1 MSDRT
6 ISFYVV
12 KKKSFQLMSTVPNLG
27 EGSYPHAKL
36 SLYKVYDY
44 FYLQVQAS
52 PRWRTREAPHVH
64 YSRELFIF
72 LIHLP
77 IIMHSNRRAHYLHLP
92 CAPAQP
98 VRHGRA
104 LSYELTHTDP
114 YNLMCPGSR
123 HQPCFKIFDCR
134 CACATVC
141 KKLSHLSQRVS
152 F

>member
-1 MSDRT
+1 MSK
-6 ISFYVV
+6 I
-12 KKKSFQLMSTVPNLG
+12 LNLG

-64 YSRELFIF
+64 YSRDLFIF

-77 IIMHSNRRAHYLHLP
+77 IIMHSNRRAHYFHLP
-92 CAPAQP
+92 RAPTQP

-104 LSYELTHTDP
+104 L
-114 YNLMCPGSR
+114 G
-123 HQPCFKIFDCR
+123 
-134 CACATVC
+134 
-141 KKLSHLSQRVS
+141 
-152 F
+152 

>member
-1 MSDRT
+1 MILR
-6 ISFYVV
+6 
-12 KKKSFQLMSTVPNLG
+12 STDTNLG

-92 CAPAQP
+92 RAPTQP

-104 LSYELTHTDP
+104 L
-114 YNLMCPGSR
+114 G
-123 HQPCFKIFDCR
+123 
-134 CACATVC
+134 
-141 KKLSHLSQRVS
+141 
-152 F
+152 